1 MIRLVLCS
9 NYIDLKINRLDFN
22 PGIILKTLSVQSC
35 VPKKFQYFVVRKYFE
50 YLHKEGLCAYLNII
64 SCGIENMNDMIQA
77 TKTRQLIL

>member
-35 VPKKFQYFVVRKYFE
+35 VPKVSIFCCPKVFRISSQGRVMRLPE
-50 YLHKEGLCAYLNII
+50 YY
-64 SCGIENMNDMIQA
+64 
-77 TKTRQLIL
+77 QLWYREYE